1 MQFNGTMDSTTIHF
15 QIATMYQEMKPL
27 LEESGI
33 PESHINIMIMDEA
46 LLKDLQQSLIRIRR
60 EEYEKVRHIKSL
72 HTNDSW
78 EMLKLMGETNLREH
92 RELRKAQTELRKI
105 WKRLEKLYAPPKS
118 KQEVV
123 DCDDVPF

>member
-1 MQFNGTMDSTTIHF
+1 
-15 QIATMYQEMKPL
+15 
-27 LEESGI
+27 
-33 PESHINIMIMDEA
+33 MDEA